1 MVICSIFCFWLMK
14 SRGVSGMDMISFG
27 PDIRGPHAPGE
38 KVHVGTVERFWRLL
52 LAVLEDLTLRAFD
65 DQCTHAEAALE
76 NVEIDGEEIDCPL
89 HGAKFSVKSGQ
100 ALTLPAVKPI
110 RTHEIKVEGETLFV
124 KLNEQR
130 LIEE

>member
-1 MVICSIFCFWLMK
+1 MSEFVSVGDKKGFRAQWTTGVNVQGQRICIARIKDEFF
-14 SRGVSGMDMISFG
+14 
-27 PDIRGPHAPGE
+27 
-38 KVHVGTVERFWRLL
+38 
-52 LAVLEDLTLRAFD
+52 AFD